1 MTKTKFL
8 LTTIAVL
15 LCSVMANAYD
25 FEVDGIRYDITSFT
39 ELTVKASSLSETFV
53 GDLVI
58 PSKVQFNGKELVIT
72 EVGDDFAISNTAI
85 TALTIQDSV
94 KSVGA
99 RAFKNCSHIATI
111 KISPTITLI
120 GQECFSGCTNLK
132 IFTHQGKIT
141 IGAKTFCDC
150 RSLEQVVI
158 ENLDSLS
165 EGTFK
170 NCVKL
175 SDCYVPNI
183 VSIGKESFLNCASL
197 INFNIPSSVRT
208 IGDSAF
214 EFCSNIISIIVPNNV
229 NTLGLGAFNYCTS
242 LVSISI
248 GSGLTY
254 LPWVFQGCTNL
265 SDIRIEDATTTLRF
279 GYTGER
285 SFSSNYSEGYI
296 RERRYNYFYSSA
308 MFAGYNIKQLYIGR
322 NITTESYL
330 FKRYYQSGAYSLE
343 DSYYVPNPP
352 FSGSNIEKLT
362 IGPLVS
368 DLKMCPLYKTSIPEI
383 YASSWNGAFGG
394 CVNLDSITLY
404 SIATSI
410 PENTFSGCSKI
421 STLEIPNI
429 VKEIGANAF
438 ANCSEL
444 KTLSLGSSL
453 VSIGDNAL
461 VGCESLNE
469 IYIKSPNP
477 PTYPTGFSSANYINM
492 NVYVPK
498 GYLSIY
504 QESEPWKNFWNLSES
519 NNLFFEKEGLKYAL
533 INNNNVEI
541 VGHNISEPTD
551 LYIKSQIEYSGNNYN
566 VVAISHYA
574 FKECSYLSS
583 VQIENGIK
591 DIGNSAFFNCYEL
604 KKLIIPSSVTN
615 VGLDALNGCRKLREL
630 ILEDGDAPLLL
641 SHKGEYESGSGYID
655 ANGKKI
661 YIEYYNSYF
670 SNIPIEV
677 LYIGRNLSNE
687 SRYVISSKN
696 WNEGGRFYYNTI
708 YSYDAAFYN
717 LPKLKKIIIGE
728 NVECLGPEEEYISEF
743 DLYVTP
749 GSFKKCSSIQTVEV
763 KNPTPPTGA
772 EFSDAVYSKAHLTVP
787 VESKSLYKEAIG
799 WKDFVSLMKYKITY
813 VVDDSIYFADTLL
826 VGDTIILPATPIK
839 EGYSFNGWSEI
850 PATMPAEDIIVTG
863 RFTINSYKITYIV
876 DGEIYSTDSVAYGT
890 KIIAIEEPNK
900 EGHTFNGWSEIPET
914 MPAEDIIIVGAFK
927 YAVTYLVNNEVY
939 NTDSIVYGDN
949 IVFIEEPIQEGYTF
963 SGWSDIPETMPAE
976 DITITGSFTPNTYTI
991 TYMVDEEIYAVD
1003 TIAYGDTIA
1012 LIAEPTQE
1020 GYTFSGWSEVPETMP
1035 AEEIVVTGSFVR
1047 NTYTITYVVDSV
1059 VYATDSITYGD
1070 TIILLEEPTQEGY
1083 TFSGWSDAPVT
1094 MPAEDIIIE
1103 GSFNVN
1109 YYALKYIVDNEP
1121 FATDSLA
1128 YGDTIILR
1136 EEPQK
1141 EDFEFSGWSEAPET
1155 MPAHDVEVY
1164 GNFIFTSVTDVK
1176 VDPEQ
1181 SQKVVEDNQL
1191 FIILPNGRKYNVM
1204 GMEL

>member
-1 MTKTKFL
+1 MKQTKIL
-8 LTTIAVL
+8 LTTIAML

-58 PSKVQFNGKELVIT
+58 PSKVQFNGKELDVT
-72 EVGDDFAISNTAI
+72 EVGNDFAISNTAI
-85 TALTIQDSV
+85 TALTIQDGV
-94 KSVGA
+94 NSVGA

-120 GQECFSGCTNLK
+120 GQECFSGCTDLK

-279 GYTGER
+279 GYTGKR
-285 SFSSNYSEGYI
+285 SFSSNYSNGSI
-296 RERRYNYFYSSA
+296 RERSYNYFYSSA

-368 DLKMCPLYKTSIPEI
+368 DLRMCPLYKTSIPEI
-383 YASSWNGAFGG
+383 YASSCNGAFGG

-410 PENTFSGCSKI
+410 PENTFSGCRKI

-444 KTLSLGSSL
+444 KTLLLGSSL

-461 VGCESLNE
+461 VGCDSLNE

-492 NVYVPK
+492 DVYVPK

-591 DIGNSAFFNCYEL
+591 AIGNSAFEMCTNLRSVDVAVNMSSIGAAAFKNCSLL
-604 KKLIIPSSVTN
+604 KDVILPDSISTIPNECFYGCKSLDSILIPASVIEIGSYAFADCNKLNKLIIPQSVTTL
-615 VGLDALNGCRKLREL
+615 GSYALNGCASLREL
-630 ILEDGDAPLLL
+630 VLED
-641 SHKGEYESGSGYID
+641 
-655 ANGKKI
+655 
-661 YIEYYNSYF
+661 
-670 SNIPIEV
+670 SNIPLYMHSNSSYSNRSSLQKVEGQYLYFFVQYYTPYFSKLPIEK
-677 LYIGRNLSNE
+677 LYIGRNLSKE
-687 SRYVISSKN
+687 SRYSISEKKYDSDGKYSYYVIN
-696 WNEGGRFYYNTI
+696 
-708 YSYDAAFYN
+708 SYDAPFGN
-717 LPKLKKIIIGE
+717 LSKLKELIIGE
-728 NVECLGPEEEYISEF
+728 NVDILGPEQEYISEVG
-743 DLYVTP
+743 LYVTP
-749 GSFKKCSSIQTVEV
+749 GSFKNCLSIQTIDV

-772 EFSDAVYSKAHLTVP
+772 EFSDAVYSKAQLTVP
-787 VESKSLYKEAIG
+787 AESKSLYKEAIG

-813 VVDDSIYFADTLL
+813 IVDDSIYFADTLL

-839 EGYSFNGWSEI
+839 EGYSFS
-850 PATMPAEDIIVTG
+850 
-863 RFTINSYKITYIV
+863 
-876 DGEIYSTDSVAYGT
+876 
-890 KIIAIEEPNK
+890 
-900 EGHTFNGWSEIPET
+900 GWSEIPET
-914 MPAEDIIIVGAFK
+914 MPAEDIIVTGAFTINSYK
-927 YAVTYLVNNEVY
+927 LTYIVDGEIY
-939 NTDSIVYGDN
+939 TTDSVEYGAP
-949 IVFIEEPIQEGYTF
+949 IIAIEEPYKAGHTF
-963 SGWSDIPETMPAE
+963 NGWSKI
-976 DITITGSFTPNTYTI
+976 
-991 TYMVDEEIYAVD
+991 
-1003 TIAYGDTIA
+1003 
-1012 LIAEPTQE
+1012 
-1020 GYTFSGWSEVPETMP
+1020 
-1035 AEEIVVTGSFVR
+1035 
-1047 NTYTITYVVDSV
+1047 
-1059 VYATDSITYGD
+1059 
-1070 TIILLEEPTQEGY
+1070 
-1083 TFSGWSDAPVT
+1083 
-1094 MPAEDIIIE
+1094 
-1103 GSFNVN
+1103 
-1109 YYALKYIVDNEP
+1109 
-1121 FATDSLA
+1121 
-1128 YGDTIILR
+1128 
-1136 EEPQK
+1136 
-1141 EDFEFSGWSEAPET
+1141 PET
-1155 MPAHDVEVY
+1155 MPAHDVEIY
-1164 GNFIFTSVTDVK
+1164 GNFFLSSA
-1176 VDPEQ
+1176 VDNIDMPTKK
-1181 SQKVVEDNQL
+1181 SQKVIENNQL
-1191 FIILPNGRKYNVM
+1191 FILLPNGKKYNVM
-1204 GMEL
+1204 GQEL

>member
-1 MTKTKFL
+1 MKTIKFL

-58 PSKVQFNGKELVIT
+58 PSKVQFNGKELDVT

-85 TALTIQDSV
+85 TALTIQDGV

-99 RAFKNCSHIATI
+99 RAFKNCSHIATV
-111 KISPTITLI
+111 KISPTINLI
-120 GQECFSGCTNLK
+120 GQECFCGCTDLK

-150 RSLEQVVI
+150 RNLEQVVI

-183 VSIGKESFLNCASL
+183 VSIGKESFSNCASL
-197 INFNIPSSVRT
+197 INFNIPGSVRT

-242 LVSISI
+242 LSSISI
-248 GSGLTY
+248 GTGLTY

-265 SDIRIEDATTTLRF
+265 SDIRIEDATTTLTF

-285 SFSSNYSEGYI
+285 TYTKYGNGHANNVLRHSSPYPS
-296 RERRYNYFYSSA
+296 
-308 MFAGYNIKQLYIGR
+308 MFQGFNLKNVYIGR
-322 NITTESYL
+322 NLATESY
-330 FKRYYQSGAYSLE
+330 YYKEQYLSGSYELHLY
-343 DSYYVPNPP
+343 YYVPAPP
-352 FSGSNIEKLT
+352 FSGSNMTSLKIGNTVSKLNT
-362 IGPLVS
+362 GEFRN
-368 DLKMCPLYKTSIPEI
+368 CQ
-383 YASSWNGAFGG
+383 
-394 CVNLDSITLY
+394 NLDTVTIS
-404 SIATSI
+404 SVATSI
-410 PENTFSGCSKI
+410 PEHMFSGCSKI
-421 STLEIPNI
+421 RTLEIPNV
-429 VKEIGANAF
+429 VKTIGANAF

-551 LYIKSQIEYSGNNYN
+551 LCIKSHIEYSGNNYN

-615 VGLDALNGCRKLREL
+615 VGLDALNSCRKLREL

-641 SHKGEYESGSGYID
+641 SHKGEYESSSGYID

-687 SRYVISSKN
+687 SRYVVSSKN

-728 NVECLGPEEEYISEF
+728 NVSCLGPEEEYISEF

-772 EFSDAVYSKAHLTVP
+772 EFSDAVYSKAQLTVP
-787 VESKSLYKEAIG
+787 TESKSLYKEAIG

-826 VGDTIILPATPIK
+826 VGDTIILPVTPIK
-839 EGYSFNGWSEI
+839 EGYSFS
-850 PATMPAEDIIVTG
+850 
-863 RFTINSYKITYIV
+863 
-876 DGEIYSTDSVAYGT
+876 
-890 KIIAIEEPNK
+890 
-900 EGHTFNGWSEIPET
+900 GWSEIPET
-914 MPAEDIIIVGAFK
+914 MPAEDIIVTGAFTINSYKLTYIVDGEIYTTDSVEYGAPIIVIEEPIKAGHTFNGWSKIPETMPANDITIVGAFK
-927 YAVTYLVNNEVY
+927 YAVTYMVNNEVY
-939 NTDSIVYGDN
+939 NTDSIVYGDK
-949 IVFIEEPIQEGYTF
+949 IVLIEEPIQEGYTF
-963 SGWSDIPETMPAE
+963 SGWSDVPKTMPNEDVTVIGTFRINTYTITYMIDDEIFATDSIIYGDIIIPIAEPSEEGYTFSGWSKVPETMPAE
-976 DITITGSFTPNTYTI
+976 DII
-991 TYMVDEEIYAVD
+991 
-1003 TIAYGDTIA
+1003 
-1012 LIAEPTQE
+1012 
-1020 GYTFSGWSEVPETMP
+1020 
-1035 AEEIVVTGSFVR
+1035 VTGSFIR

-1070 TIILLEEPTQEGY
+1070 IITLLAEPTQEGY
-1083 TFSGWSDAPVT
+1083 TFSGWSEVPET

-1109 YYALKYIVDNEP
+1109 YYALKYIIDNEP

-1128 YGDTIILR
+1128 YGTIIELR
-1136 EEPQK
+1136 ETPK
-1141 EDFEFSGWSEAPET
+1141 RDDYEFIGWSEVPET

-1164 GNFIFTSVTDVK
+1164 GNFIFTNVTDIK
-1176 VDPEQ
+1176 IDSKQ
-1181 SQKVVEDNQL
+1181 SQKVVEDHQL
-1191 FIILPNGRKYNVM
+1191 FIVLPNGRKYNVI
-1204 GMEL
+1204 GQEIGN